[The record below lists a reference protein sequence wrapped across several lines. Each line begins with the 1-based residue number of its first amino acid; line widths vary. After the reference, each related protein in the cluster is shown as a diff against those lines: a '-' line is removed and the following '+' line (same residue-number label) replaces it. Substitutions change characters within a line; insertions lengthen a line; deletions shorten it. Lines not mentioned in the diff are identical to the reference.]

1 MLDFVVVVIY
11 RFYVICVV
19 VQFKGEKKPVI
30 LPIIANCS
38 SI

>member
-19 VQFKGEKKPVI
+19 VQFKGGKPVI